1 VELDPDDLKYFVAYV
16 LLDEA
21 HRTPSGK
28 RQVEPMNGFWMS
40 RQGKLR
46 AMRKSDRRI
55 RWCVCIE
62 AFRSVEQ
69 MSVEKA
75 AVEVAGVLGR
85 STASEVA
92 VIRVAYYECQ
102 LGRYQLNSF
111 FQNFLHWRKWL
122 LASDEETLRIILE
135 HYGRA
140 FGQGRRA
147 RLGSLLDDV
156 RSDPRQIGRNR
167 DWHLEAGQEQ
177 MTRID
182 SNHWDQ
188 QTEWQ
193 QLARDLWILGR
204 IHAGLN
210 DVYEARDLMER
221 ALGLWS
227 TYGAVLPHVQLQ
239 AIADLKDEI
248 GRLPA
253 SADEANTGLG
263 TQT

>member
-122 LASDEETLRIILE
+122 LASGEETLRIILV
-135 HYGRA
+135 HYGRE
-140 FGQGRRA
+140 FGQVRRV
-147 RLGSLLDDV
+147 RLASLFDGV
-156 RSDPRQIGRNR
+156 QSDPRQTARNR

-177 MTRID
+177 RARID
-182 SNHWDQ
+182 SDHWDQ

-193 QLARDLWILGR
+193 QLATDLWTLGR

-210 DVYEARDLMER
+210 DVDEARDLMER

-227 TYGAVLPHVQLQ
+227 TSGAVLPHVQLQ

-253 SADEANTGLG
+253 SADEA
-263 TQT
+263 